1 VLARSGRSG
10 GLGHAMRDFCVAG
23 NASALVK
30 QIDRGRQ
37 PQHAVASVLAKG
49 GWAAAAAAAAEVDR
63 AYLVLAVN
71 TLQAS
76 TQAPPS
82 SFKPSPA
89 PPSLLQSV
97 LFNRLAAHR
106 VSLGLNILPSDLV
119 QLPDGSVGPVSTS
132 PSQHT
137 LDDVLLPLVGTK
149 TLLPSYAAD
158 VFRSD
163 PPDAAV
169 AALASPPAEC
179 DAVVS
184 SSTKKAVAQ
193 HGS

>member
-1 VLARSGRSG
+1 VDGQRRQQQQLKSTVHISFWRSTRC
-10 GLGHAMRDFCVAG
+10 RQ
-23 NASALVK
+23 ALK
-30 QIDRGRQ
+30 
-37 PQHAVASVLAKG
+37 P
-49 GWAAAAAAAAEVDR
+49 
-63 AYLVLAVN
+63 
-71 TLQAS
+71 
-76 TQAPPS
+76 PPS
-82 SFKPSPA
+82 PPFIIQTITR